1 VSRSIALAQ
10 TSSSQVAPDNSS
22 QNNNQSKT
30 ADNQSNAAADRQMTA
45 KVRRAIMADKSLST
59 YAHNVKII
67 TLNGSVTLKGPVR
80 SEEER
85 QKILSDVADLVSA
98 DRLTNQLTVKP

>member
-1 VSRSIALAQ
+1 LALAQ
-10 TSSSQVAPDNSS
+10 TSSSQVAPDNSK
-22 QNNNQSKT
+22 QNNNQAKT
-30 ADNQSNAAADRQMTA
+30 ADNQTNATADRQTTA

-67 TLNGSVTLKGPVR
+67 TSNGSVTLKGPVR

-85 QKILSDVADLVSA
+85 QKILSDVASVVPA
-98 DRLTNQLTVKP
+98 DKLTNQLTVKP